1 MIIDNFYDKN
11 NFYLGMVSQVYKNN
25 CVIQIE
31 NLSWL
36 SDRRLNSEYLIP
48 NTINFYIIIDSI
60 LGIFIGKV
68 YQAKISNSDSIHQAL
83 TYNEKE
89 KIFPEISVDLV
100 GVLKN
105 EEKEF
110 KPIGFSNVGLTDKVY
125 IANSEII
132 EKYLNSIELSKI
144 CNDYSEKREKL
155 ESFAKVVN
163 IANQELNLYPETLFD
178 RHLLAI
184 GATNSGKSTSSLTI
198 IDKLIKINKKILII
212 DPTGEYEDSFS
223 NIEVK
228 KIILGDNAIL
238 DPGKVTFGQWAILFE
253 VNDSSQ
259 PAVLADA
266 IKSLRFQKKNGKNEV
281 YKKIGK
287 KIIEVTQ
294 DMESLKATDLSF
306 NLNLLPLQIA
316 EEAVEID
323 KNMINYQTGSFQFNN
338 KQWLIQKINYKLE
351 NINLINFFNISSQKD
366 DLLKILDLFMNN
378 NLKNMYIN
386 TSKIG
391 IGEGIGSMII
401 DLISNYIINNKKKD
415 NTAFVLFIDE
425 VHRYTKNIQSGI
437 YQTGLTAI
445 AREGR
450 KKGIFLFL
458 TTQNPKDVS
467 DELLGQIGSLLVH
480 RLTHKNE
487 LESIKNHLSDLVFKQ
502 VIKLNRGE
510 AILTSINLLEDLY
523 LLINKCDRLHYSS
536 TIQL

>member
-1 MIIDNFYDKN
+1 MIIDNFYNKYDKN

-351 NINLINFFNISSQKD
+351 NINFSFMQK
-366 DLLKILDLFMNN
+366 
-378 NLKNMYIN
+378 
-386 TSKIG
+386 
-391 IGEGIGSMII
+391 
-401 DLISNYIINNKKKD
+401 
-415 NTAFVLFIDE
+415 
-425 VHRYTKNIQSGI
+425 
-437 YQTGLTAI
+437 
-445 AREGR
+445 
-450 KKGIFLFL
+450 
-458 TTQNPKDVS
+458 
-467 DELLGQIGSLLVH
+467 
-480 RLTHKNE
+480 
-487 LESIKNHLSDLVFKQ
+487 
-502 VIKLNRGE
+502 
-510 AILTSINLLEDLY
+510 
-523 LLINKCDRLHYSS
+523 
-536 TIQL
+536 